1 MIIKKD
7 FSKTVYKFKDSVME
21 PVENTDLFKSYIKK
35 TEFTQLFQG
44 TLWAEGPCYIPN
56 KDMLVWSDIP
66 NNRMMKLVNG
76 QVSEFRN
83 PSNFCNVNTFDNK

>member
-7 FSKTVYKFKDSVME
+7 FSETVYKFKYSVME

-44 TLWAEGPCYIPN
+44 TLWAEGPCYIPH
-56 KDMLVWSDIP
+56 K
-66 NNRMMKLVNG
+66 
-76 QVSEFRN
+76 
-83 PSNFCNVNTFDNK
+83 